1 KYGFD
6 SPPQPTDDIRY
17 APYLTSSLPS
27 TQRSR
32 ILFFCRRGTVVHL
45 ETVVD
50 LLRCSTVYT
59 RFGNEQNHF
68 RQHSYD
74 LRSVI
79 AYYLVF
85 TIDSKNDVRNLLL
98 SNRVY

>member
-6 SPPQPTDDIRY
+6 SPPQSTHDIRY
-17 APYLTSSLPS
+17 TPYFTSSLPS

-32 ILFFCRRGTVVHL
+32 ILFFCRRSTVVHL

-50 LLRCSTVYT
+50 LLRCPTVYT
-59 RFGNEQNHF
+59 RFGDEQNHF
-68 RQHSYD
+68 WQYSYD

-79 AYYLVF
+79 IWCL
-85 TIDSKNDVRNLLL
+85 
-98 SNRVY
+98 